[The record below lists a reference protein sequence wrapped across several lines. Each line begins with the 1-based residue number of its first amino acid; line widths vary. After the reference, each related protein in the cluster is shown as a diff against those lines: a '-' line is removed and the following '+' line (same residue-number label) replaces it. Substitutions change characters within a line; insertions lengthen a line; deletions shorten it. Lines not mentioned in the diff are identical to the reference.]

1 MFLSFKKAPSTMY
14 KGFFLFLLLN
24 VFLFQEALFLPY
36 LHFRAD
42 FHFKR
47 NNKNVSQSQQ
57 RKRSSTYIAYSNRC
71 ALPQSRRKTAL
82 WFTVGENLTLC
93 NVSKIR
99 MFPCSQSH
107 GVKEALFGVYH
118 YNGALGEFHN
128 QKGKKNHC
136 WLQESIKLLSALS
149 RLREGGIFFFFIG
162 QSSELSEPMDKSLV
176 P

>member
-1 MFLSFKKAPSTMY
+1 MY

-36 LHFRAD
+36 FHFRAD

-47 NNKNVSQSQQ
+47 KNKNVSQSQQ

-99 MFPCSQSH
+99 MYPCSQSH
-107 GVKEALFGVYH
+107 GVKEALVGVYH
-118 YNGALGEFHN
+118 YNRALGEFHN
-128 QKGKKNHC
+128 QKGKKITAGYKKALNCLVHSAIYMR
-136 WLQESIKLLSALS
+136 EAFFSFLLDNP
-149 RLREGGIFFFFIG
+149 
-162 QSSELSEPMDKSLV
+162 QN
-176 P
+176 